1 MSVPL
6 SMQAR
11 ETTRKTYRA
20 TAVAECKKAFM
31 NCFPRAFKTGGKG
44 IKMAQAKKL
53 QGAQVLT
60 LMHAQG
66 KSGGRSLMS
75 CLVSFHS

>member
-1 MSVPL
+1 
-6 SMQAR
+6 
-11 ETTRKTYRA
+11 
-20 TAVAECKKAFM
+20 M

-66 KSGGRSLMS
+66 KRGGRLLMS